1 MNKQK
6 GLDYLAP
13 LCYIRYMGNYSQLK
27 TRVYRRV
34 IDLPDAVQV
43 EVPQLI
49 NEALKDIQD
58 KHNFKA
64 MEYDVA
70 YTTVANTRII
80 GDLPSDFKEFRGEP
94 YYVRFLGSVEK
105 ITVAGNKAS
114 VFGERGPIDFLTTG
128 APIALVVDY
137 PAVLKL
143 FPLPDGLSDY
153 PSGEYTIVIQYWRY
167 IPALVNDSDTNW
179 FTQRAEE
186 FIINKATSE
195 AFALDWDEERMAIW
209 GQRAENERN
218 KVVKVD
224 KMLRLSSVETLVP
237 HYHGARQSTLRY

>member
-1 MNKQK
+1 
-6 GLDYLAP
+6 
-13 LCYIRYMGNYSQLK
+13 MGNFSQLK

-49 NEALKDIQD
+49 NEALRDLQD
-58 KHNFKA
+58 QHNFKA
-64 MEYDVA
+64 MEFDVG
-70 YTTVANTRII
+70 YNTVVNTRII
-80 GDLPSDFKEFRGEP
+80 GNLPSDFKEFRGEP

-105 ITVAGNKAS
+105 ITVAGNKSS

-128 APIALVVDY
+128 APIAIVVDY
-137 PAVLKL
+137 PTDATTTPLKV

-153 PSGEYTIVIQYWRY
+153 ANGEYVIVVQYWRY
-167 IPALVNDSDTNW
+167 VPALVNDNDTNW

-186 FIINKATSE
+186 FIVNKATSE

-209 GQRAENERN
+209 AQKAENER
-218 KVVKVD
+218 KRVIKAD
-224 KMLRLSSVETLVP
+224 KMMRLSAVETLVP